1 MVNKSPGRPKK
12 FGKSQTMAVQ
22 LESCIYFTL
31 DKMSHDYSIKEG
43 KLVSKGDLIRD
54 AVKSFIENEFKAAKD
69 GRNG

>member
-1 MVNKSPGRPKK
+1 MVNKSPGRPRK
-12 FGKSQTMAVQ
+12 FDKSQTMAVQ
-22 LESCIYFTL
+22 LESGIYLTL

-54 AVKSFIENEFKAAKD
+54 AVKSFIENEFNAAKD